1 MKEKD
6 VTRLKLLVALFFL
19 VALLS
24 GCSATS
30 ALTGLIGIKPEIT
43 AQAGAENTRQ
53 TVGLNNKVD
62 TSSDQDTSFKDSSVG
77 QVDTSS
83 RKKVSANS
91 ISAQTITAERIEI
104 RNSPETNWYAV
115 AGVAAAILILI
126 LGLYYF
132 FGRTK
137 K

>member
-1 MKEKD
+1 MRVKNIAWLIAI
-6 VTRLKLLVALFFL
+6 TLT
-19 VALLS
+19 

-30 ALTGLIGIKPEIT
+30 ALTGLVGSKPEIT

-53 TVGLNNKVD
+53 TLGLNNKVD
-62 TSSDQDTSFKDSSVG
+62 ASSEQDTSFKDSSVG

-83 RKKVSANS
+83 RKKVSASS

-104 RNSPETNWYAV
+104 RNGDDNRWMWV
-115 AGVAAAILILI
+115 GIAALASILIGVI
-126 LGLYYF
+126 IWK
-132 FGRTK
+132 RVK

>member
-1 MKEKD
+1 MKIKYLAWLIAI
-6 VTRLKLLVALFFL
+6 TLT
-19 VALLS
+19 

-30 ALTGLIGIKPEIT
+30 ALTGLVGSKPEIT

-53 TVGLNNKVD
+53 TIGLNNKVD
-62 TSSDQDTSFKDSSVG
+62 TSSEQDTSFKDSSVG

-83 RKKVSANS
+83 RKKVSASS

-104 RNSPETNWYAV
+104 RNGDDNRWLWVGIAALIAIMV
-115 AGVAAAILILI
+115 GVVIWK
-126 LGLYYF
+126 
-132 FGRTK
+132 RTK

>member
-1 MKEKD
+1 MFKHF
-6 VTRLKLLVALFFL
+6 VLIAAMILT
-19 VALLS
+19 

-30 ALTGLIGIKPEIT
+30 ALTGLVGSRPEIT

-53 TVGLNNKVD
+53 TLGLNNKVD
-62 TSSDQDTSFKDSSVG
+62 ASSEQDTSFRDSSVG

-83 RKKVSANS
+83 RKKVSASS

-104 RNSPETNWYAV
+104 RNGDDNRWMWV
-115 AGVAAAILILI
+115 GIAALASILIGVI
-126 LGLYYF
+126 IWK
-132 FGRTK
+132 RVK